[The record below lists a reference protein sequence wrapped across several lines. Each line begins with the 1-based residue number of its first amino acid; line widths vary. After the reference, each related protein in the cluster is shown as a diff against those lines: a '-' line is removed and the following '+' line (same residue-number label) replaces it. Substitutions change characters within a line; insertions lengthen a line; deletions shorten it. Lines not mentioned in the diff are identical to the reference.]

1 VKLQRKYAWY
11 AGGMALTTLLVL
23 WMLRPESVA
32 VETATAAIGPLTA
45 TVGDEGQ
52 TRVRDRHMVTSPVP
66 GRLERISLEV
76 GDPVRPGMVVA
87 RLAPVPLD
95 ARSRQQ
101 AEAALAASRDLERS
115 AAAAVGEARGGL
127 EQARAD
133 RQRAER
139 LVAGGGIAP
148 AEVERLQILEQVRER
163 ELEAAEGRASAAA
176 HDVDAARS
184 ALLSSDTGP
193 GSSGR
198 TLNLTCPV
206 GGRVLA
212 IAERSARTVAPGEPL
227 LEVGDPADLE
237 VVVDLLSADAVK
249 VEPGMPM
256 LLSGWGGDSVLEGR
270 VRRIEPSGFT
280 KISALGVEEQR
291 VNIVGDLV
299 NPTPAL
305 GDRFRVDVAVVLWQ
319 SDSVLKVPSSAL
331 FRRGSGWALFV
342 VEDGRARERQ
352 VTIGHESGTESEV
365 LQGVAPGDRLIR
377 HPTDQVRDGVRVTY
391 VSSRS

>member
-1 VKLQRKYAWY
+1 MKLQRKHAWY
-11 AGGMALTTLLVL
+11 AGGAALTALLVI
-23 WMLRPESVA
+23 WMLRPESVP
-32 VETATAAIGPLTA
+32 VETATAAIGPLVA

-52 TRVRDRHMVTSPVP
+52 TRVRDRHVVTSPVP
-66 GRLERISLEV
+66 GRLERIALEV

-193 GSSGR
+193 GSGGR

-212 IAERSARTVAPGEPL
+212 IAERSARTVAPGEPI
-227 LEVGDPADLE
+227 LEVGDPGDLE
-237 VVVDLLSADAVK
+237 IVVDLLSADAVK
-249 VEPGMPM
+249 VEPGMAM

-291 VNIVGDLV
+291 VNIVGDLAAR
-299 NPTPAL
+299 TPAL

-319 SDSVLKVPSSAL
+319 SDRVLKVPSSAL
-331 FRRGSGWALFV
+331 FRRGNAWALFV

-365 LQGVAPGDRLIR
+365 LQGVAQGDRIVR